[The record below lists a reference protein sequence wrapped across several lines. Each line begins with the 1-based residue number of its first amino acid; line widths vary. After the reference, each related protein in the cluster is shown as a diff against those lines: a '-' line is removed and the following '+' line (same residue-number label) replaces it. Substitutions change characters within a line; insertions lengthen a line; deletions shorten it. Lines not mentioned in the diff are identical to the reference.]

1 MISLAAFAIGLP
13 VFAAVAHELTHAA
26 AARALGGHV
35 AEVDLL
41 RLHVDFAFDPPS
53 RWREELVYHAPTLV
67 GVAVA
72 PLILI
77 SWGWLQ
83 ASHLAI
89 VLLAWLIYTFSGG
102 SDRELSIVR
111 PVVSKNG

>member
-1 MISLAAFAIGLP
+1 MMALAALAVGLP

-26 AARALGGHV
+26 TARALGGDV
-35 AEVDLL
+35 VDIDLL

-53 RWREELVYHAPTLV
+53 RWREELVFHAPTLV

-72 PLILI
+72 PVILI

-83 ASHLAI
+83 GVYFAI
-89 VLLAWLIYTFSGG
+89 VALAWLIYTFSGG
-102 SDRELSIVR
+102 SDREISILR
-111 PVVSKNG
+111 PVGSK